1 MSDHFYRAF
10 EDRYRGSREI
20 IKGRLAP
27 YLPFIQPLAE
37 QYPGAPALD
46 VGCGRGELLEI
57 LATTGL
63 SPLGVD
69 QDEDMLDACHV
80 LGLTV
85 CQGDAIEYLCTLS
98 DNSQAIVSA
107 FHVVEHLSFDDLRK
121 LVAEALRVLK
131 PGGLLIMETP
141 NPENI
146 AVATCSFYLDPT
158 HERPIPPDLLS
169 FVAEYH
175 GFKRVKII
183 RLHESTEL
191 AQCETPALKDVF
203 QGVSPDY
210 AVIAQK
216 EAAADMLAATQM
228 AFDQE
233 YGLTLETLSA
243 RYDVTTQLKVQQ
255 AEAGVY
261 QLEIQASELEDQASQ
276 LAGQIYALVNS
287 SSWKLTRPLRWISEK
302 LRFLVARA

>member
-10 EDRYRGSREI
+10 EDRHRGSREI

-46 VGCGRGELLEI
+46 LGCGRGEWLEI
-57 LATTGL
+57 LAATGL
-63 SPLGVD
+63 NPLGVD

-80 LGLTV
+80 LGLTA
-85 CQGDAIEYLCTLS
+85 CQGDAIEYLGALP

-121 LVAEALRVLK
+121 LVVEAVRVLK

-158 HERPIPPDLLS
+158 HKRPIPPDLLS
-169 FVAEYH
+169 FVVEYH

-191 AQCETPALKDVF
+191 VQCETPALKDVF

-210 AVIAQK
+210 AAIAQK
-216 EAAADMLAATQM
+216 ESASEMLAATPM

-243 RYDVTTQLKVQQ
+243 RYDLATQLKVQQ
-255 AEAGVY
+255 AEARVY
-261 QLEIQASELEDQASQ
+261 QLEDQVSNLEHQSFQ
-276 LAGQIYALVNS
+276 LAAQIHALVDSN
-287 SSWKLTRPLRWISEK
+287 SWKLTKPLRWASER
-302 LRFLVARA
+302 LRFLIARV

>member
-1 MSDHFYRAF
+1 MSDQFYRAF
-10 EDRYRGSREI
+10 EDRHRGSRDV

-46 VGCGRGELLEI
+46 LGCGRGEWLEI

-69 QDEDMLDACHV
+69 QDEDMLDACRV
-80 LGLTV
+80 LGLTA
-85 CQGDAIEYLCTLS
+85 CQGDAIEYLAALP

-121 LVAEALRVLK
+121 LAAEALRVLK

-146 AVATCSFYLDPT
+146 AVATCNFYLDPT

-175 GFKRVKII
+175 GFQRVKIV
-183 RLHESTEL
+183 RLQESTEL
-191 AQCETPALKDVF
+191 AQCATPALKDVL

-216 EAAADMLAATQM
+216 EANTDILAATHGV
-228 AFDQE
+228 FDQE

-243 RYDVTTQLKVQQ
+243 RYDLSTQLKVQH
-255 AEAGVY
+255 AEARVY
-261 QLEIQASELEDQASQ
+261 QLEAQASQ
-276 LAGQIYALVNS
+276 LEGQIHALVNS
-287 SSWKLTRPLRWISEK
+287 NSWKLTRPLRWVSEK
-302 LRFLVARA
+302 LRFLVAKV